1 MARQKSNT
9 VIRKLDRAT
18 TKKQNKNA
26 KSSQRL
32 AKSATGRC
40 LAKIVIKNVLNL
52 YKKGARKIKNEKIR
66 RALSCNL
73 ANTDLDYEQ
82 VHAYDNLG

>member
-1 MARQKSNT
+1 MP
-9 VIRKLDRAT
+9 
-18 TKKQNKNA
+18 
-26 KSSQRL
+26 
-32 AKSATGRC
+32 KSATGRC
-40 LAKIVIKNVLNL
+40 LAKILIKNVINL

-82 VHAYDNLG
+82 VHAYDKLG

>member
-26 KSSQRL
+26 KSSQKR
-32 AKSATGRC
+32 
-40 LAKIVIKNVLNL
+40 I
-52 YKKGARKIKNEKIR
+52 
-66 RALSCNL
+66 
-73 ANTDLDYEQ
+73 
-82 VHAYDNLG
+82 